1 MDGLAATRELRRVA
15 GGGPRLPV
23 IASTADATAEARAAC
38 ADAGMDDYLT
48 KPFTREALHATL
60 ARWLPAAPAAAA
72 TAAPQTAAAP
82 PADPG
87 AELLLDRATLAALRA
102 LPARG
107 SRDMLSH
114 IATGYLADSQEMLL
128 RIERAVHNRDA
139 AELAR
144 AAHAWRSCSG
154 HVGALGLMSLC
165 RELEKCGRA
174 GDLAGAPEL
183 LTQLRALYPRV
194 CEELDDEIRK
204 SA

>member
-1 MDGLAATRELRRVA
+1 MDCEMPVMDGLAATRELRRVA

-154 HVGALGLMSLC
+154 